1 MHTADINKQIVS
13 QPYAYLKRRERSKS
27 KGVYIILSLILISA
41 FGPYIFRNSGVR
53 LEHLI
58 IYPLAAILLIRY
70 FFHPKKAT
78 PRIYHIILTLWAL
91 LIFWLIL
98 ITYFTKDTFSFF
110 IIPEM
115 ENVIQPLA
123 LMFILGELLKGLS
136 FNEQLKFLKVA
147 AWIII
152 ILLALNAILSI
163 ATIFIDTWSIVRW
176 FLRGDN
182 FLETV
187 WGRSLTNG
195 RYLGIFNQPF
205 EAGLA
210 YSVGLLLWAYLLLK
224 QKAGSF
230 LLSNVGILLI
240 AGGLLSIS
248 KVFLLGGIPA
258 AILFAVWGLD
268 THRAKRLGGAFI
280 LFVIVTGLLT
290 SFRRWVGAQ
299 YLLQLFDYKR
309 VSKVGALSLYSGGRL
324 GNQSSFVGHLF
335 RLVWEVSPLVGFGF
349 GVNFALDNAYLEFFY
364 QGGLIALTIYL
375 GILTILGLS
384 FFRRLAS
391 GLIEAKMALLLVALV
406 IFAGFGAPVLTINRS
421 SILVW
426 VVLITLMFLLWSAKP
441 SKTMTP
447 ADKTA
452 GAVGI

>member
-1 MHTADINKQIVS
+1 MHTANTNKQTVS
-13 QPYAYLKRRERSKS
+13 QPYSYLKRRERSKG

-58 IYPLAAILLIRY
+58 IYPLAVILLIRY
-70 FFHPKKAT
+70 FLNPKKAT
-78 PRIYHIILTLWAL
+78 PRIYHIILTLWLL

-98 ITYFTKDTFSFF
+98 ITYFTKETFSFF
-110 IIPEM
+110 IIAEM
-115 ENVIQPLA
+115 ENMIQPLA
-123 LMFILGELLKGLS
+123 LLFILGELLKELS
-136 FNEQLKFLKVA
+136 FDEQIKFLKVA
-147 AWIII
+147 AWVII

-163 ATIFIDTWSIVRW
+163 ATIFVDTWSIVHW

-210 YSVGLLLWAYLLLK
+210 YSIGLLLWVYLLLR

-230 LLSNVGILLI
+230 LLLNVGISLI

-258 AILFAVWGLD
+258 AILFAVWVLN
-268 THRAKRLGGAFI
+268 TRRAKRLGGVFI
-280 LFVIVTGLLT
+280 LLVIVTGLLT

-299 YLLQLFDYKR
+299 YLLQLFDYKQ

-324 GNQSSFVGHLF
+324 NQSSFVGHLF
-335 RLVWEVSPLVGFGF
+335 RLVWDVSPLVGFGF

-364 QGGLIALTIYL
+364 QGGLIALAIYL

-384 FFRRLAS
+384 FFRKLAS

-406 IFAGFGAPVLTINRS
+406 LFAGFGAPVLTINRS

-426 VVLITLMFLLWSAKP
+426 VVLMTSMFLLWSAQP
-441 SKTMTP
+441 SQTMTQ

>member
-1 MHTADINKQIVS
+1 MHTANTNKQTVS
-13 QPYAYLKRRERSKS
+13 QPYSYLKRRERSKG

-58 IYPLAAILLIRY
+58 IYPLAVILLIRY
-70 FFHPKKAT
+70 FLNPKKAT
-78 PRIYHIILTLWAL
+78 PRIYHIILTLWLL

-98 ITYFTKDTFSFF
+98 ITYFTKETFSFF
-110 IIPEM
+110 IIAEM
-115 ENVIQPLA
+115 ENMIQPLA
-123 LMFILGELLKGLS
+123 LLFILGELLKELS
-136 FNEQLKFLKVA
+136 FDEQIKFLKVA
-147 AWIII
+147 AWVII

-163 ATIFIDTWSIVRW
+163 ATIFVDTWSIVHW

-210 YSVGLLLWAYLLLK
+210 YSIGLLLWVYLLLR

-230 LLSNVGILLI
+230 LLLNVGILLI

-258 AILFAVWGLD
+258 AILFAVWVLN
-268 THRAKRLGGAFI
+268 TRRAKRLGGVFI
-280 LFVIVTGLLT
+280 LLVIVTGLL
-290 SFRRWVGAQ
+290 SNFQRWVGAQ
-299 YLLQLFDYKR
+299 YLMRLFDYKQ

-324 GNQSSFVGHLF
+324 NQSSFVGHLF
-335 RLVWEVSPLVGFGF
+335 RLVWDVSPLVGFGF

-364 QGGLIALTIYL
+364 QGGLIALAIYL

-384 FFRRLAS
+384 FFRKLAS

-406 IFAGFGAPVLTINRS
+406 LFAGFGAPVLTINRS

-426 VVLITLMFLLWSAKP
+426 VVLMTSMFLLWSAKP

>member
-1 MHTADINKQIVS
+1 MHTANTNKQTVS
-13 QPYAYLKRRERSKS
+13 QPYSYLKRRERSKG

-58 IYPLAAILLIRY
+58 IYPLAVILLIRY
-70 FFHPKKAT
+70 FLNPKKAT
-78 PRIYHIILTLWAL
+78 PRIYHIILTLWLL

-98 ITYFTKDTFSFF
+98 ITYFTKETFSFF
-110 IIPEM
+110 IIAEM
-115 ENVIQPLA
+115 ENMIQPLA
-123 LMFILGELLKGLS
+123 LLFILGELLKELS
-136 FNEQLKFLKVA
+136 FDEQIKFLKVA
-147 AWIII
+147 AWVII

-163 ATIFIDTWSIVRW
+163 ATIFVDTWSIVHW

-210 YSVGLLLWAYLLLK
+210 YSIGLLLWVYLLLR

-230 LLSNVGILLI
+230 LLLNVGILLI

-258 AILFAVWGLD
+258 AILFAVWVLN
-268 THRAKRLGGAFI
+268 TRRAKRLGGVFI
-280 LFVIVTGLLT
+280 LLVIVTGLLT

-299 YLLQLFDYKR
+299 YLLQLFDYKQ

-324 GNQSSFVGHLF
+324 NQSSFVGHLF
-335 RLVWEVSPLVGFGF
+335 RLVWDVSPLVGFGF

-364 QGGLIALTIYL
+364 QGGLIALAIYL

-384 FFRRLAS
+384 FFRKLAS

-406 IFAGFGAPVLTINRS
+406 LFAGFGAPVLTINRS

-426 VVLITLMFLLWSAKP
+426 VVLITLMFLLWSAKS

>member
-1 MHTADINKQIVS
+1 MHTANTNKQTVS
-13 QPYAYLKRRERSKS
+13 QPYSYLKRRERSKG

-58 IYPLAAILLIRY
+58 IYPLAVILLIRY
-70 FFHPKKAT
+70 FLNPKKAT
-78 PRIYHIILTLWAL
+78 PRIYHIILTLWLL

-98 ITYFTKDTFSFF
+98 ITYFTKETFSFF
-110 IIPEM
+110 IIAEM
-115 ENVIQPLA
+115 ENMIQPLA
-123 LMFILGELLKGLS
+123 LLFILGELLKELS
-136 FNEQLKFLKVA
+136 FDEQIKFLKVA
-147 AWIII
+147 AWVII

-163 ATIFIDTWSIVRW
+163 ATIFVDTWSIVHW

-210 YSVGLLLWAYLLLK
+210 YSIGLLLWVYLLLR

-230 LLSNVGILLI
+230 LLLNVGILLI

-258 AILFAVWGLD
+258 AILFAVWVLN
-268 THRAKRLGGAFI
+268 TRRAKRLGGVFI
-280 LFVIVTGLLT
+280 LLVIVTGLLT

-299 YLLQLFDYKR
+299 YLLQLFDYKQ

-324 GNQSSFVGHLF
+324 NQSSFVGHLF
-335 RLVWEVSPLVGFGF
+335 RLVWDVSPLVGFGF

-375 GILTILGLS
+375 GILIILGLS
-384 FFRRLAS
+384 FFRKLAS

-406 IFAGFGAPVLTINRS
+406 LFAGFGAPVLTINRS

-426 VVLITLMFLLWSAKP
+426 VVLMTLMFLLWSAQP
-441 SKTMTP
+441 SQTMTQ